1 MQGREYSD
9 VNLARLCMEDV
20 TSQKLTSTI
29 ENFREHF
36 CSNNPWYKTLCENNM
51 TPEMYYFFHDSYEL
65 LSLLEEKE
73 KQKEFTIDKTI
84 LSLLQNIVNNYV
96 KDDAATQI
104 NLTHSESKTLRMLAE
119 QPESSSLSDMLSQ
132 FRSTITGLEK
142 LFKLNMLMS
151 TSTTKTV
158 KEDFHSNKWQDYH
171 NLCEKSD
178 SLEIYRFLRD
188 CHQLLLSLEKKE
200 EQALQ
205 NPTCTFKI
213 DDAEHSTLQNIV
225 NSYIKKDASEKQ
237 VNITN
242 FQCQTTLVGLA
253 KQKDLPTLADT
264 LSILRSIITE
274 IEQFLESNKIYC
286 DFSQAFSMKTPTDNM
301 IKQAENTQQ
310 NNQIADENTDQ
321 KSCCCRLF

>member
-20 TSQKLTSTI
+20 TSQKSTSTI

-51 TPEMYYFFHDSYEL
+51 TPEMYYFFQDSYEL

-73 KQKEFTIDKTI
+73 KQKESTIDKTI

-96 KDDAATQI
+96 KDNADKQI

-119 QPESSSLSDMLSQ
+119 QSESSSLSGTLSQ

-151 TSTTKTV
+151 ISTTKTV
-158 KEDFHSNKWQDYH
+158 KEDFHSNKWQHYH
-171 NLCEKSD
+171 NLCEKTD
-178 SLEIYRFLRD
+178 S
-188 CHQLLLSLEKKE
+188 KE

-205 NPTCTFKI
+205 NPTCTLKI
-213 DDAEHSTLQNIV
+213 DDAEHSALQNIV
-225 NSYIKKDASEKQ
+225 NSYLKKDEAEKQ
-237 VNITN
+237 VNIMNLQNRTA
-242 FQCQTTLVGLA
+242 LI
-253 KQKDLPTLADT
+253 TLAEQKELPSLTGT
-264 LSILRSIITE
+264 LSVLKPIMTE
-274 IEQFLESNKIYC
+274 IEHPLESNKIYC
-286 DFSQAFSMKTPTDNM
+286 DFSQAFSMKTPTDKM
-301 IKQAENTQQ
+301 IYPDVDTQKNNQAVDAQDTQQ
-310 NNQIADENTDQ
+310 NNQIVDNTTDQ
-321 KSCCCRLF
+321 KSCCCSLF